1 MVLLKTFGN
10 ELSQR
15 VWQSDSLKK
24 FVKHLIL
31 RKRSMGDS
39 STNFNG
45 FYTWWHGKTI
55 KISGLTQVFF
65 TLELFFLWVYFLL
78 WWTTSGWW
86 CLEPWNLMTFHSVG
100 NTKSSQL
107 TFTPSFFRWVG
118 EKPPTRYCCTCL
130 LRIDLTFCSSKNRPS
145 EGTAFRPSQ
154 DVRWGF

>member
-55 KISGLTQVFF
+55 KISGLTQVFSPSNC
-65 TLELFFLWVYFLL
+65 FFCGFISYYDEPHLVGGVWNHGILWLSIQL
-78 WWTTSGWW
+78 GIQNH
-86 CLEPWNLMTFHSVG
+86 P
-100 NTKSSQL
+100 QL

-130 LRIDLTFCSSKNRPS
+130 LRIDLTFASSKNRPS